1 MRWRSAL
8 LVFAGVVC
16 ALVMATPGL
25 AGAHA
30 TLVSSVPADDSRV
43 ANSPSQV
50 ALTFD
55 ENISV
60 GADPARVISAQGDRV
75 DTGTPHLT
83 AAGNTLVIPVRPD
96 LPAGSYSATWRVI
109 SADTHVVTGSIV
121 FGVRADPGA
130 PAPAAPPVAAS
141 VTALDRASQALLYA
155 GLVGSVGLA
164 VVSLMLYPGTLALKR
179 FRWTVAPSW
188 VLAVLACA
196 GTVLVRAAEKADVG
210 VGQALSGSVLSS
222 GLDGGDTRAVLIRSA
237 LVVVLGLVLFATPR
251 RRVPE
256 ALSAALIGACGL
268 GVAVTVAADGH
279 ASVGDLV
286 WLAMPVTILHVVAM
300 TLWLGGLLSMVLILL
315 SGNRSRFPATVA
327 SKSVASEPAAP
338 EPSAPELLT
347 PAVLHRWS
355 RWAFT
360 MVVVLVLS
368 GEFQAWRQ
376 IWPVQALW
384 DTTYGVVLLVKSALV
399 LAMLGLAAYA
409 RRRLGLSRL
418 RRSMPLEMACGIAVL
433 VVTSVL
439 VTEPPARTTYGPP
452 VQVAA
457 PLDDGSAQVSVSTTR
472 RGPTVVDVTLDDGHG
487 TPIRARSLRATLSSE
502 SAGIPSLALRFVPAQ
517 SDTTDTGSPG
527 SARWHSVAAS
537 VPVAGAW
544 TLTLTVQFSDT
555 DARVTTVG
563 FVVW

>member
-1 MRWRSAL
+1 
-8 LVFAGVVC
+8 
-16 ALVMATPGL
+16 MATPGL

-30 TLVSSVPADDSRV
+30 TLVSSVPTDDSRV
-43 ANSPSQV
+43 AVSPSQV
-50 ALTFD
+50 VLTFD

-60 GADPARVISAQGDRV
+60 GADPARVISTQGDRV
-75 DTGTPHLT
+75 DTGASHLT
-83 AAGNTLVIPVRPD
+83 AAGNALAIQMRPD

-121 FGVRADPGA
+121 FGVRADPGT

-141 VTALDRASQALLYA
+141 VTALDRGSQALLYA
-155 GLVGSVGLA
+155 GLVGTVGLA
-164 VVSLMLYPGTLALKR
+164 VVSLMLYPRTLALKR
-179 FRWTVAPSW
+179 FRWTVAQSW

-196 GTVLVRAAEKADVG
+196 GTVLVRAAERADVG
-210 VGQALSGSVLSS
+210 VSQAISGSVLSS
-222 GLDGGDTRAVLIRSA
+222 GLDGGDATVMLVRAA
-237 LVVVLGLVLFATPR
+237 LVVALGPVLFAAAR
-251 RRVPE
+251 RRVPH
-256 ALSAALIGACGL
+256 AWGGTLIGACGL
-268 GVAVTVAADGH
+268 GIAVTIAADGH

-286 WLAMPVTILHVVAM
+286 WLAMPVTTLHVVAM

-315 SGNRSRFPATVA
+315 PDKHSRN
-327 SKSVASEPAAP
+327 PAAVTSEWP
-338 EPSAPELLT
+338 TPASPPTPELLT

-355 RWAFT
+355 RWAFA

-384 DTTYGVVLLVKSALV
+384 DTTYGVVVLVKSALV

-409 RRRLGLSRL
+409 RRRLGLSRV
-418 RRSMPLEMACGIAVL
+418 RRSVPLEMACGIAVL

-472 RGPTVVDVTLDDGHG
+472 RGPTVVDVALDGG
-487 TPIRARSLRATLSSE
+487 RGGPIAARSLRATLSSE
-502 SAGIPSLALRFVPAQ
+502 SAGIPSLVLKFVPDQ
-517 SDTTDTGSPG
+517 SDTTVTGSLRA
-527 SARWHSVAAS
+527 ARWRSVAAS

-544 TLTLTVQFSDT
+544 TLTLTVQFSDS
-555 DARVTTVG
+555 DAQVTTVG

>member
-1 MRWRSAL
+1 MSWRRAL
-8 LVFAGVVC
+8 LVFTGVVC

-30 TLVSSVPADDSRV
+30 TLVSSVPAGDSRV
-43 ANSPSQV
+43 AISPSQV
-50 ALTFD
+50 VLTFD

-75 DTGTPHLT
+75 DTGSPHLIS
-83 AAGNTLVIPVRPD
+83 AGNALVIPVRPD

-130 PAPAAPPVAAS
+130 PAPVAPPVAAS
-141 VTALDRASQALLYA
+141 VAALDRASQVLLYA
-155 GLVGSVGLA
+155 GLVGAVGLA
-164 VVSLMLYPGTLALKR
+164 VVSLMLYPRTLALKR
-179 FRWTVAPSW
+179 FRRAVASSW

-196 GTVLVRAAEKADVG
+196 GTVLVRAAEKADV
-210 VGQALSGSVLSS
+210 VVSQAFSGSALSS
-222 GLDGGDTRAVLIRSA
+222 GLDGGDTRVVLIRAA
-237 LVVVLGLVLFATPR
+237 LVVVLGPVLFAAAR
-251 RRVPE
+251 RRVPH
-256 ALSAALIGACGL
+256 AWGAALIGACGL
-268 GVAVTVAADGH
+268 GVAVTIAADGH
-279 ASVGDLV
+279 ASVGDLA
-286 WLAMPVTILHVVAM
+286 WLAVPVTTLHVVAM
-300 TLWLGGLLSMVLILL
+300 MLWLGGLLSMVLIIL
-315 SGNRSRFPATVA
+315 SYKHSRNPAAVA
-327 SKSVASEPAAP
+327 SKSATPESPESEPP
-338 EPSAPELLT
+338 TPELLT

-355 RWAFT
+355 RWAFA

-418 RRSMPLEMACGIAVL
+418 RRSVPLEMACGIAVL

-452 VQVAA
+452 VQVVA

-472 RGPTVVDVTLDDGHG
+472 RGATVVDVTLDDGHG

-544 TLTLTVQFSDT
+544 TLTLTVQFSDS
-555 DARVTTVG
+555 DAQVTTVG

>member
-43 ANSPSQV
+43 AISPSQV

-60 GADPARVISAQGDRV
+60 GADPARVISARGDRV

-130 PAPAAPPVAAS
+130 PAPPVAAS

-237 LVVVLGLVLFATPR
+237 LVVVLGLVLFATAR
-251 RRVPE
+251 RRVPQ

-286 WLAMPVTILHVVAM
+286 WLPC
-300 TLWLGGLLSMVLILL
+300 
-315 SGNRSRFPATVA
+315 RS
-327 SKSVASEPAAP
+327 
-338 EPSAPELLT
+338 PSCT
-347 PAVLHRWS
+347 W
-355 RWAFT
+355 
-360 MVVVLVLS
+360 
-368 GEFQAWRQ
+368 WR
-376 IWPVQALW
+376 
-384 DTTYGVVLLVKSALV
+384 
-399 LAMLGLAAYA
+399 
-409 RRRLGLSRL
+409 
-418 RRSMPLEMACGIAVL
+418 
-433 VVTSVL
+433 
-439 VTEPPARTTYGPP
+439 
-452 VQVAA
+452 
-457 PLDDGSAQVSVSTTR
+457 
-472 RGPTVVDVTLDDGHG
+472 
-487 TPIRARSLRATLSSE
+487 
-502 SAGIPSLALRFVPAQ
+502 
-517 SDTTDTGSPG
+517 
-527 SARWHSVAAS
+527 
-537 VPVAGAW
+537 
-544 TLTLTVQFSDT
+544 
-555 DARVTTVG
+555 
-563 FVVW
+563 

>member
-1 MRWRSAL
+1 M
-8 LVFAGVVC
+8 FTGVVC

-43 ANSPSQV
+43 AISPSQV
-50 ALTFD
+50 VLTFD

-75 DTGTPHLT
+75 DTGSPHLIS
-83 AAGNTLVIPVRPD
+83 AGNALVIPVRPD

-164 VVSLMLYPGTLALKR
+164 VVSLMLYPRTLALKR

-210 VGQALSGSVLSS
+210 VSRAFSGSALSS
-222 GLDGGDTRAVLIRSA
+222 GLDGGDTRVVLIRAA
-237 LVVVLGLVLFATPR
+237 LVVVLGPVLFAAAR
-251 RRVPE
+251 RRVSH
-256 ALSAALIGACGL
+256 AWGAALIGACGL
-268 GVAVTVAADGH
+268 GIAVTIAADGH

-315 SGNRSRFPATVA
+315 SGNRSRFPATVTSKSVT
-327 SKSVASEPAAP
+327 SKSVASEPPAP

-418 RRSMPLEMACGIAVL
+418 RRSVPIEMACGIAVL

-452 VQVAA
+452 MQVAA
-457 PLDDGSAQVSVSTTR
+457 PLDDGAAQVSVSTTR
-472 RGPTVVDVTLDDGHG
+472 RGPTVVDVALDDGHG
-487 TPIRARSLRATLSSE
+487 TPIPARSLRATLSSE
-502 SAGIPSLALRFVPAQ
+502 SAGIPSLALRFVAAQ
-517 SDTTDTGSPG
+517 SDTTVASSSGA
-527 SARWHSVAAS
+527 ARWRSVAAS

-555 DARVTTVG
+555 DAQVTTVG
-563 FVVW
+563 FAVW